1 MATTTETPRF
11 RVYQNLLVQCLI
23 LWLAIVLLFGAE
35 RLLMFYYFVPENIRN
50 QPQLEITALFIK
62 GLLLNTFC
70 DDITTRPRILEV
82 KPSSNSI
89 NIEYFSC

>member
-1 MATTTETPRF
+1 MPS
-11 RVYQNLLVQCLI
+11 I
-23 LWLAIVLLFGAE
+23 K
-35 RLLMFYYFVPENIRN
+35 
-50 QPQLEITALFIK
+50 FII

-70 DDITTRPRILEV
+70 NDITTRPRILEV